1 MYTHVH
7 KNSETVN
14 FYLLIQQGTQN
25 SLENFI
31 QISVQLTFKNFIYQT
46 IT

>member
-7 KNSETVN
+7 TNSVTVN